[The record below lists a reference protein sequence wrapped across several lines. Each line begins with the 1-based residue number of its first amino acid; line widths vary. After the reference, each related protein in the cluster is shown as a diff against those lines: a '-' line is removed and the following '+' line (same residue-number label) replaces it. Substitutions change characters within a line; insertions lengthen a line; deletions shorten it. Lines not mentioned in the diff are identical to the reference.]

1 MVDAARRSAA
11 ATTFARPAL
20 VVALSIAVL
29 SSMDALIKSFGPQA
43 AILQLLWLRYAA
55 GAVFGLVVY
64 LATGP
69 HRITRRSLS
78 ANGLRAMVMLVA
90 AGSFF
95 YAITRM
101 PLVEAVTLSFT
112 APIFMVLIA
121 RLVLGEPITRRAL
134 LAVAIGFAGVMIVV
148 WGDGGGDSRLTV
160 EGTVAALFSAVAY
173 AFGII
178 LLRKHSA
185 HDAIP
190 VLVFMQAA
198 LSVAIMTPVGILTWA
213 PVAMDDWVKY
223 AVIGLLGTIGHL
235 LMAWGFSRAP
245 AGELAPIEYT
255 NLLWA
260 TLFGLVF
267 FHETPAVATYAGAAL
282 IVVACFT
289 ATRRGRAPQAPSAE
303 TAP

>member
-1 MVDAARRSAA
+1 MADAAGRSAVVEIV
-11 ATTFARPAL
+11 ARPAL

-29 SSMDALIKSFGPQA
+29 SSMDALIKSFGPEV
-43 AILQLLWLRYAA
+43 AILQLVWLRYAA
-55 GAVFGLVVY
+55 GAAFGLVVY

-69 HRITRRSLS
+69 HRITRQSLK

-121 RLVLGEPITRRAL
+121 RVVLGEPITRRAL
-134 LAVAIGFAGVMIVV
+134 FAVAIGFAGVMVVV
-148 WGDGGGDSRLTV
+148 WGDGGGDSRLTL
-160 EGTVAALFSAVAY
+160 EGTAAALFSALAY

-198 LSVAIMTPVGILTWA
+198 LSVVIMTPIGIATWA
-213 PVAMDDWVKY
+213 PVAFDDWMKY
-223 AVIGLLGTIGHL
+223 AVIGFLGTVGHL

-255 NLLWA
+255 NLIWA

-267 FHETPAVATYAGAAL
+267 FHEAPAIATYAGAAL
-282 IVVACFT
+282 IVVACFS
-289 ATRRGRAPQAPSAE
+289 ATRRSRVPQAPADAAS
-303 TAP
+303 

>member
-1 MVDAARRSAA
+1 MADAAGRSAVVE
-11 ATTFARPAL
+11 TFARPAL

-29 SSMDALIKSFGPQA
+29 SSMDALIKSFGPQV
-43 AILQLLWLRYAA
+43 AILQLVWLRYAA
-55 GAVFGLVVY
+55 GAAFGLVIY

-69 HRITRRSLS
+69 HRITRRSLT
-78 ANGLRAMVMLVA
+78 ANGLRALVMLVA

-134 LAVAIGFAGVMIVV
+134 LAVAIGFAGVIVVV
-148 WGDGGGDSRLTV
+148 WGGGSTDGGLTPD
-160 EGTVAALFSAVAY
+160 GTAAALLSALAY

-190 VLVFMQAA
+190 VLVFLQAA
-198 LSVAIMTPVGILTWA
+198 LSVVVMTPVGIATWT
-213 PVAMDDWVKY
+213 PVPLDDWMKY
-223 AVIGLLGTIGHL
+223 VVIGFLGTVGHL

-260 TLFGLVF
+260 SLFGLVF
-267 FHETPAVATYAGAAL
+267 FHETPALTTYAGAAL
-282 IVVACFT
+282 IVIACFT
-289 ATRRGRAPQAPSAE
+289 ASRRNRLQRRLTDASP
-303 TAP
+303 